1 MWFRNKFWTF
11 DCGHDVIAEM
21 LLTVFK
27 FILALMAISNISGSL
42 AIKAIPTPVI
52 VELFEIYSVVLNLNN
67 LKGQTF
73 KEMLRPSL
81 AQT

>member
-1 MWFRNKFWTF
+1 
-11 DCGHDVIAEM
+11 M